1 MSIPYSLILRQAKPG
16 KPEQGNKTFP
26 AAQYRQVLDLS
37 SMAAHMTAHSSKYDK
52 GDIMAVV
59 TQLASCIREQ
69 LLLGNK
75 VTLGDLGSFSVSL
88 GAEAANNAEEFSTS
102 QIKRVPVR
110 WSPSNA
116 LSNLEKE
123 ASFEYVGTREAQAE
137 ARKAEKELL
146 NNMATIQ
153 PGQEPDDDGGTD
165 SGGGT
170 DPDDGGLGE

>member
-1 MSIPYSLILRQAKPG
+1 MSIPYSLVLRQVHPG
-16 KPEQGNKTFP
+16 KPKEGNKTYP

-37 SMAAHMTAHSSKYDK
+37 AMAAHMTAHSSKYDK

-88 GAEAANNAEEFSTS
+88 DSKAAPNAEEFSTS
-102 QIKRVPVR
+102 QIKRVLVR
-110 WSPSNA
+110 WSPSNT
-116 LSNLEKE
+116 LSGLEKE
-123 ASFEYVGTREAQAE
+123 ASFEYVSTRKAQDE

-153 PGQEPDDDGGTD
+153 PGQDPDDDEGT
-165 SGGGT
+165 GGGG
-170 DPDDGGLGE
+170 DGNLE

>member
-1 MSIPYSLILRQAKPG
+1 MSIPYSLILRQVRPG
-16 KPEQGNKTFP
+16 KPEQGNKTYP

-37 SMAAHMTAHSSKYDK
+37 AMAAHMTAHSSKYDK

-75 VTLGDLGSFSVSL
+75 VTLGDLGSFSVGLDAKS
-88 GAEAANNAEEFSTS
+88 ANNAESFSTS
-102 QIKRVPVR
+102 LIERARVR

-123 ASFEYVGTREAQAE
+123 ATFEYVSTRKAQDE

-146 NNMATIQ
+146 NNMATIK
-153 PGQEPDDDGGTD
+153 PGEEPEDDGGGSGDD
-165 SGGGT
+165 SGN
-170 DPDDGGLGE
+170 LGE

>member
-26 AAQYRQVLDLS
+26 AAQYRQILDLS
-37 SMAAHMTAHSSKYDK
+37 AMAAHMTAHSSKYDK

-75 VTLGDLGSFSVSL
+75 VVLGDLGSFSLSL
-88 GAEAANNAEEFSTS
+88 DAKKANNAEEFTTS
-102 QIKRVPVR
+102 LIKKVRAR

-116 LSNLEKE
+116 LSALENE
-123 ASFEYVGTREAQAE
+123 ASYEYVGTREAQAE
-137 ARKAEKELL
+137 ARKAEKEAL
-146 NNMATIQ
+146 NNAATVQ
-153 PGQEPDDDGGTD
+153 PGTD
-165 SGGGT
+165 N
-170 DPDDGGLGE
+170 PDDGTDDEGGDSNLGE

>member
-1 MSIPYSLILRQAKPG
+1 MSIPYSLILRQVRPG
-16 KPEQGNKTFP
+16 KPEQGNKTYP

-37 SMAAHMTAHSSKYDK
+37 AMAAHMTAHSSKYDK

-88 GAEAANNAEEFSTS
+88 VADAANNAESFSTS
-102 QIKRVPVR
+102 LIERARVR

-123 ASFEYVGTREAQAE
+123 ATFEYVSTRKAQDE

-153 PGQEPDDDGGTD
+153 PGQEPEDDEGT
-165 SGGGT
+165 GGG
-170 DPDDGGLGE
+170 GNGNLE

>member
-1 MSIPYSLILRQAKPG
+1 MSIPYSLILRQVRPG
-16 KPEQGNKTFP
+16 KPEQGNKTYP
-26 AAQYRQVLDLS
+26 TAQYRQVLDLS
-37 SMAAHMTAHSSKYDK
+37 AMAAHMTAHSSKYDK

-88 GAEAANNAEEFSTS
+88 VAESANNAESFSTS
-102 QIKRVPVR
+102 LIERARVR

-123 ASFEYVGTREAQAE
+123 ATFEYVSTRKAQDE

-153 PGQEPDDDGGTD
+153 PGQEPDDEGTGDDEGGVD
-165 SGGGT
+165 
-170 DPDDGGLGE
+170 LGQ

>member
-1 MSIPYSLILRQAKPG
+1 MSIPYSLILRQVRPG
-16 KPEQGNKTFP
+16 KPEQGNKTYP

-37 SMAAHMTAHSSKYDK
+37 AMAAHMTAHSSKYDK

-75 VTLGDLGSFSVSL
+75 VTLGDLGSFSVGLDSK
-88 GAEAANNAEEFSTS
+88 AAPNAEEFSTS
-102 QIKRVPVR
+102 QIKRVLVR
-110 WSPSNA
+110 WSPSNT
-116 LSNLEKE
+116 LSGLEKE
-123 ASFEYVGTREAQAE
+123 ASFEYVSTRKAQDE

-153 PGQEPDDDGGTD
+153 PGQNPDDEGTGDDEGGEN
-165 SGGGT
+165 
-170 DPDDGGLGE
+170 LGE

>member
-1 MSIPYSLILRQAKPG
+1 MSIPYSLVLRQVQPG
-16 KPEQGNKTFP
+16 KPKNGNKTYP

-37 SMAAHMTAHSSKYDK
+37 AMASHMTAHSSKYDK

-88 GAEAANNAEEFSTS
+88 DSKASPNAEEFSTS
-102 QIKRVPVR
+102 QIKRVLVR
-110 WSPSNA
+110 WSPSNT
-116 LSNLEKE
+116 LSGLEKE
-123 ASFEYVGTREAQAE
+123 ASFEYVSTRKAQDE

-146 NNMATIQ
+146 NNMATIK
-153 PGQEPDDDGGTD
+153 PGEEPEDDGGGSGDD
-165 SGGGT
+165 SGN
-170 DPDDGGLGE
+170 LGE

>member
-1 MSIPYSLILRQAKPG
+1 MSIPYSLILRQVRPG
-16 KPEQGNKTFP
+16 KPEQGNKTYP

-37 SMAAHMTAHSSKYDK
+37 AMAAHMTAHSSKYDK

-88 GAEAANNAEEFSTS
+88 DSKASPNAEEFSTS
-102 QIKRVPVR
+102 QIKRVLVR
-110 WSPSNA
+110 WSPSNT
-116 LSNLEKE
+116 LSGLEKE
-123 ASFEYVGTREAQAE
+123 ASFEYVSTRKAQDE

-153 PGQEPDDDGGTD
+153 PGQNPDDEGTGD
-165 SGGGT
+165 DEGGGS
-170 DPDDGGLGE
+170 GNLGE